1 MLKKVIVISNNAN
14 SDIKWLKTYNE
25 ELLIEGLNAIVL
37 DQIKDAKKV
46 GRMLYKHQLF
56 DIFIFSRSKAV
67 LKTIYGI
74 YPYARLIYMP
84 DTFNSLPDL
93 SKEAFSSHAHTV
105 CLDAKNVSQQMI
117 RRLKS
122 YGVTVFTKVDKKT
135 DLYQA
140 VLAGTDGVFGEDIT
154 KKDVLLKGDYPYPPF
169 IIAHRG
175 LHKNAQENSIEAAR
189 AAVDVSADFIELDF
203 HMTKDKH
210 IVVNHDDTL
219 GRTYEKD
226 YVIKKDTLKSLQS
239 IKMTYQGKKTN
250 EVIPTL
256 PFFHKQI
263 KDTNTS
269 LLIESKITSAQ
280 AMKKMKNILRDMD
293 KPPLLMSFYPI
304 ALVNFKKYLKEYSR
318 GFLVD
323 FQTNHMSIPDIIKIT
338 NKYNL
343 ILHPYFDHKKT
354 NLTEILKKR
363 GIMYCPWGLRDT
375 KDLKQAFLSGYYG
388 INTNESDFFK
398 DIVKYTLVKTKYTYY
413 MGDTLEIDLFTDK
426 GLKVTGNIE
435 VLFDNPL
442 GLTIHQNVIT
452 GATLEGLTYFYLL
465 YEVKTNDITYTIM
478 SDLIT
483 LEVKQNG

>member
-1 MLKKVIVISNNAN
+1 
-14 SDIKWLKTYNE
+14 
-25 ELLIEGLNAIVL
+25 
-37 DQIKDAKKV
+37 
-46 GRMLYKHQLF
+46 
-56 DIFIFSRSKAV
+56 
-67 LKTIYGI
+67 
-74 YPYARLIYMP
+74 
-84 DTFNSLPDL
+84 
-93 SKEAFSSHAHTV
+93 
-105 CLDAKNVSQQMI
+105 
-117 RRLKS
+117 
-122 YGVTVFTKVDKKT
+122 
-135 DLYQA
+135 
-140 VLAGTDGVFGEDIT
+140 
-154 KKDVLLKGDYPYPPF
+154 
-169 IIAHRG
+169 
-175 LHKNAQENSIEAAR
+175 
-189 AAVDVSADFIELDF
+189 
-203 HMTKDKH
+203 
-210 IVVNHDDTL
+210 
-219 GRTYEKD
+219 
-226 YVIKKDTLKSLQS
+226 
-239 IKMTYQGKKTN
+239 
-250 EVIPTL
+250 
-256 PFFHKQI
+256 
-263 KDTNTS
+263 
-269 LLIESKITSAQ
+269 
-280 AMKKMKNILRDMD
+280 MKKMKNILRDMD

-398 DIVKYTLVKTKYTYY
+398 DIVKYTLVKTKYTYNI
-413 MGDTLEIDLFTDK
+413 GDTLEIDLFTDK

-435 VLFDNPL
+435 VLFNNPL